1 MLELVVDAKT
11 ENLDQVLDFVNE
23 KLEAADCPM
32 KVQVQIDIAVEEIFV
47 NIVHYAYQGAVGKAA
62 VHVRIQGEPA
72 VVEIIFK
79 DEGIPYNPL
88 EKEDL
93 DVTLSAEDRQIGGL
107 GIYMVKKSMDDVSY
121 DYKDGQNIFRIQK
134 CWAE

>member
-1 MLELVVDAKT
+1 MTELVVDAKT

-23 KLEAADCPM
+23 NLEAADCPM
-32 KVQVQIDIAVEEIFV
+32 KVQVQMDIAVEEIFV
-47 NIVHYAYQGAVGKAA
+47 NIAHYAYQDTVGKAE
-62 VHVRIQGEPA
+62 VHVRIQEEPA

-88 EKEDL
+88 EKKDP
-93 DVTLSAEDRQIGGL
+93 DITLSAEDRQIGGL

-134 CWAE
+134 YWTE